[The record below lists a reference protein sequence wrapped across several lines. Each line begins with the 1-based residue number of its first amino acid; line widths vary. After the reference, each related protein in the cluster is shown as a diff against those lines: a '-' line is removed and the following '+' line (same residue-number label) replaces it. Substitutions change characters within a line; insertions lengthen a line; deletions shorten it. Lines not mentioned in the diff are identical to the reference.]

1 MQEADVEVVARGL
14 TGDPGASQGIEL
26 MLRGDLAGLVDWPRC
41 SRVAEKQLAWT
52 PPVRRTWQGPSDQP
66 RRGYSSTITSL
77 TFWTKCGVL
86 PPLLRST
93 AFFSACFF

>member
-1 MQEADVEVVARGL
+1 MQECCVKQVADVKVVAL
-14 TGDPGASQGIEL
+14 ASQEVEL
-26 MLRGDLAGLVDWPRC
+26 TSRGDLVDWPRD
-41 SRVAEKQLAWT
+41 SAVAEQQLAWT
-52 PPVRRTWQGPSDQP
+52 PPVQRIWQGPSDQP